1 MLKKK
6 FNNYQIASI
15 VLFIIIFFILILLN
29 YSNCNVANVIN
40 SSKTFGIE
48 NSIKNC
54 KSNIKKF
61 WYFKVRDVFINTIFE
76 EKLRI
81 YKSKKFG
88 SRYVVLKKKH
98 FEKKEQENNDS
109 LEVPFVKGIKDNL
122 DDYLID
128 DVGQSQN
135 ENNTWL
141 RSHGGNKNLKFNN
154 SKFNITPENI
164 GKLKLKWKLQTI
176 KPKKIKKYWKQN
188 IEINPVFTDNKI
200 IFVSADLKIIAVN
213 VINGKVIWEIQ
224 CIDEPARRGMVLSEE
239 NNNKYLFINIKNK
252 LYKINIENGKLE
264 KKFADNGYINIT
276 RRGEQQGT
284 LIAPVLFNN
293 NIYISS
299 FDKVVG
305 YNIETGEEFS
315 KVSFH
320 PPGRKFWGGIPW
332 GGSALDEN
340 YGILYLSTG
349 NPRPALVGINRPGN
363 NYNSNSLIAID
374 LIKNKIL
381 WKFQDVA
388 HDLWDYD
395 MASPPILTEL
405 KINDKILEVV
415 VATTKTGNVLIF
427 ERKSGKP
434 FFDINYSKAPQSI
447 VPGEVSS
454 PFQIDLVL
462 PEKIS
467 KVEYSLNDINKL
479 DETTKKY
486 ISAKLENSSYGWF
499 KPPEIGKKTIIYGL
513 HGGST
518 WPGSTIDPK
527 NNLLFTP
534 VNEVPFYTMIEG
546 KTLSEELPDAKN
558 AILSYYYKNCSSC
571 HGKNRN
577 GIFDPNTK
585 KEYEISKNYIP
596 SLIALS
602 FNRNNFEKVF
612 DINNLNKKH
621 QNIDFKSDKINSLK
635 KYFAK
640 WDDFLLEKDKI
651 QLFYHWSTFTD
662 SNNRPASN
670 PPWGKVISMD
680 IKTGKILWEKNIGK
694 LNDNEDSNNM
704 TGTINYGGVAL
715 SSGGVIF
722 VTGTADGYIYGLN
735 SKNGDVLW
743 QYKMNAAGS
752 SPPILYEVD
761 GKQHLSILSTGGFY
775 EEYDNKDST
784 IYTFAI
790 DEK

>member
-1 MLKKK
+1 MLRKK
-6 FNNYQIASI
+6 FNNYQVASI
-15 VLFIIIFFILILLN
+15 FLFVIIFFFLVLLN
-29 YSNCNVANVIN
+29 YSNCNIASVIN

-48 NSIKNC
+48 NSLKNC
-54 KSNIKKF
+54 KSNVKNF
-61 WYFKVRDVFINTIFE
+61 WYLKVKDLFINTIFE

-81 YKSKKFG
+81 YKGKKHG

-122 DDYLID
+122 NNYLID

-164 GKLKLKWKLQTI
+164 VNLKLKWKLQTI

-213 VINGKVIWEIQ
+213 AINGKIVWEIQ
-224 CIDEPARRGMVLSEE
+224 CIDEPARRGMLLSKE
-239 NNNKYLFINIKNK
+239 NNNKYLFIFINNK

-264 KKFADNGYINIT
+264 KKFGNKGYVDT
-276 RRGEQQGT
+276 GAVGS

-293 NIYISS
+293 NIYIATYN
-299 FDKVVG
+299 KVIG
-305 YNIETGEEFS
+305 YNVETGKIFS
-315 KVSFH
+315 QISIH
-320 PPGRKFWGGIPW
+320 PSKRKFWGGIPW
-332 GGSALDEN
+332 SGSALDKN

-395 MASPPILTEL
+395 MASPPILTEF

-447 VPGEVSS
+447 VPGEASS

-467 KVEYSLNDINKL
+467 KIEYSLNDINKL
-479 DETTKKY
+479 DEKTKKY
-486 ISAKLENSSYGWF
+486 ISGKLENSSYGWF

-513 HGGST
+513 HGG
-518 WPGSTIDPK
+518 
-527 NNLLFTP
+527 LL
-534 VNEVPFYTMIEG
+534 Y
-546 KTLSEELPDAKN
+546 
-558 AILSYYYKNCSSC
+558 
-571 HGKNRN
+571 
-577 GIFDPNTK
+577 
-585 KEYEISKNYIP
+585 
-596 SLIALS
+596 
-602 FNRNNFEKVF
+602 
-612 DINNLNKKH
+612 
-621 QNIDFKSDKINSLK
+621 
-635 KYFAK
+635 
-640 WDDFLLEKDKI
+640 LLE
-651 QLFYHWSTFTD
+651 
-662 SNNRPASN
+662 
-670 PPWGKVISMD
+670 
-680 IKTGKILWEKNIGK
+680 E
-694 LNDNEDSNNM
+694 
-704 TGTINYGGVAL
+704 
-715 SSGGVIF
+715 
-722 VTGTADGYIYGLN
+722 
-735 SKNGDVLW
+735 
-743 QYKMNAAGS
+743 
-752 SPPILYEVD
+752 
-761 GKQHLSILSTGGFY
+761 
-775 EEYDNKDST
+775 
-784 IYTFAI
+784 
-790 DEK
+790 

>member
-61 WYFKVRDVFINTIFE
+61 WYFKARDVFINTIFE

-88 SRYVVLKKKH
+88 SRYVILKKKH
-98 FEKKEQENNDS
+98 FEKKEQENNNS

-213 VINGKVIWEIQ
+213 AINGKVIWEIQ

-363 NYNSNSLIAID
+363 NYNSNSC
-374 LIKNKIL
+374 IK
-381 WKFQDVA
+381 
-388 HDLWDYD
+388 
-395 MASPPILTEL
+395 
-405 KINDKILEVV
+405 
-415 VATTKTGNVLIF
+415 
-427 ERKSGKP
+427 
-434 FFDINYSKAPQSI
+434 
-447 VPGEVSS
+447 
-454 PFQIDLVL
+454 
-462 PEKIS
+462 
-467 KVEYSLNDINKL
+467 
-479 DETTKKY
+479 
-486 ISAKLENSSYGWF
+486 
-499 KPPEIGKKTIIYGL
+499 
-513 HGGST
+513 
-518 WPGSTIDPK
+518 
-527 NNLLFTP
+527 
-534 VNEVPFYTMIEG
+534 
-546 KTLSEELPDAKN
+546 
-558 AILSYYYKNCSSC
+558 
-571 HGKNRN
+571 
-577 GIFDPNTK
+577 
-585 KEYEISKNYIP
+585 
-596 SLIALS
+596 
-602 FNRNNFEKVF
+602 
-612 DINNLNKKH
+612 
-621 QNIDFKSDKINSLK
+621 
-635 KYFAK
+635 
-640 WDDFLLEKDKI
+640 
-651 QLFYHWSTFTD
+651 
-662 SNNRPASN
+662 
-670 PPWGKVISMD
+670 
-680 IKTGKILWEKNIGK
+680 
-694 LNDNEDSNNM
+694 
-704 TGTINYGGVAL
+704 
-715 SSGGVIF
+715 
-722 VTGTADGYIYGLN
+722 
-735 SKNGDVLW
+735 
-743 QYKMNAAGS
+743 
-752 SPPILYEVD
+752 
-761 GKQHLSILSTGGFY
+761 
-775 EEYDNKDST
+775 
-784 IYTFAI
+784 
-790 DEK
+790 